1 MKKQPI
7 IEELER
13 RTYIYQ
19 LIKETEDIL
28 LSKYNKDVL
37 IFSIDDPYD
46 DETLVRYHYDKYSH
60 NILIL
65 EPIDTVTAET
75 IAHDIHHMI
84 ESGVEIDI
92 FNDANKD

>member
-1 MKKQPI
+1 MN
-7 IEELER
+7 
-13 RTYIYQ
+13 Q

-46 DETLVRYHYDKYSH
+46 DETLVRYHYDHYGH
-60 NILIL
+60 NNILIL

>member
-1 MKKQPI
+1 MKKQSI
-7 IEELER
+7 IEKLER
-13 RTYIYQ
+13 RTYMYN

-37 IFSIDDPYD
+37 IFSIDDPYG
-46 DETLVRYHYDKYSH
+46 DETLVRYHYDHYRH

-84 ESGVEIDI
+84 QSGVEIDI
-92 FNDANKD
+92 ISDANKD

>member
-7 IEELER
+7 IEKLER
-13 RTYIYQ
+13 RTHMYQ
-19 LIKETEDIL
+19 LIEETEDIL

-37 IFSIDDPYD
+37 IFSIDNPYD
-46 DETLVRYHYDKYSH
+46 DETLVRYHYDHYRH

-65 EPIDTVTAET
+65 EPIDTVKAET

-84 ESGVEIDI
+84 ESGV
-92 FNDANKD
+92 F